1 MTYLKNKHFP
11 ITAGL
16 DVHKNVI
23 VCVILGAKDKTIKAK
38 FARNLEGIRL
48 LIEHLKQHGCEQVVM
63 ESTGPYY
70 RILYDQLS
78 AAGLNPHL
86 VNALDNSNKGKIK
99 TDFRD
104 AERLAR
110 KFIAGEVKPSYVPK
124 SPIKELRKLVRRRMK
139 LVTIRT
145 MLKNLVRA
153 ELDELVIPI
162 DNLFSSLGKKA
173 RELLLTL
180 TTSGDMEGLL
190 SKYPALREK
199 MEAIERLVNTKIPE
213 ESALIIS
220 VLVKLMMEID
230 EAIKEIDRALRQIVI
245 RNKKLLRSVELLMT
259 IPGVGFIAAVTIIAE
274 IGEISRF
281 PSPKSL
287 AMYAGLCPRI
297 FQSGGRIYHGPLPW
311 RCNKRLR
318 WIMYQVAIALLR
330 TRSQLKRFY
339 ERIKRRRGHKV
350 AVIALARKIIVAIW
364 CMLTRDEEWREGI
377 KSPRRV
383 PRVMVEKETV
393 LRAINLLRSLGYI
406 VVKGGEG
413 NVF

>member
-1 MTYLKNKHFP
+1 VTYLKNKSFP

-23 VCVILGAKDKTIKAK
+23 ICVILIDKDKTIRAK
-38 FARNLEGIRL
+38 FARNLKGIGL
-48 LIEHLKQHGCEQVVM
+48 LIEHLKRYSCEQVVM

-70 RILYDQLS
+70 RIIYDQLS
-78 AAGLNPHL
+78 AAGLNPYL

-110 KFIAGEVKPSYVPK
+110 KFIAGEVKPSYVPT
-124 SPIKELRKLVRRRMK
+124 SPIKELRKLIRRRTK
-139 LVTIRT
+139 LIAIRT

-162 DNLFSSLGKKA
+162 DEIFLSLGKKA

-190 SKYPALREK
+190 SKYPSLRKK
-199 MEAIERLVNTKIPE
+199 MEAIERFLNVEIPE
-213 ESALIIS
+213 TSGLIITI
-220 VLVKLMMEID
+220 LVRLMMVID
-230 EAIKEIDRALRQIVI
+230 EAIKEIDRLLRQIVI
-245 RNKKLLRSVELLMT
+245 RDKKLLRAVELLMT
-259 IPGVGFIAAVTIIAE
+259 VPGVGFVAAVTIIAE
-274 IGEISRF
+274 IGDISRF
-281 PSPKSL
+281 SSPKSL

-297 FQSGGRIYHGPLPW
+297 FQSGGRIYYGSLPW

-339 ERIKRRRGHKV
+339 ERIKRRRG
-350 AVIALARKIIVAIW
+350 
-364 CMLTRDEEWREGI
+364 C
-377 KSPRRV
+377 
-383 PRVMVEKETV
+383 
-393 LRAINLLRSLGYI
+393 LLRR
-406 VVKGGEG
+406 
-413 NVF
+413 